1 MYASEPTH
9 PLHHALIGQKPDGIT
24 SEHQHMTP
32 HRSAFYV
39 VPTHRW
45 YIERTVW
52 LIAGFV
58 LLTSTVLAVTVNPYW
73 ILGVTATGLV
83 SINVAFTGFCPI
95 GNLLKLGGFQP
106 MLANKSPQ
114 RSTLYFLQ
122 TDKWY
127 LERRIYLT
135 VGINICIGSTLMLV
149 SSPYWAFFTGFVGA
163 AMVWFA
169 ATGYCVLANILLWLG
184 AEPRLNPTLMPS
196 ARCGD
201 CTQAEV
207 CLTPKIRPV

>member
-106 MLANKSPQ
+106 MLAKLLEHGRAELRVVQWRRAQSNQ
-114 RSTLYFLQ
+114 RIAMIAFISF
-122 TDKWY
+122 
-127 LERRIYLT
+127 
-135 VGINICIGSTLMLV
+135 LV
-149 SSPYWAFFTGFVGA
+149 SA
-163 AMVWFA
+163 
-169 ATGYCVLANILLWLG
+169 
-184 AEPRLNPTLMPS
+184 
-196 ARCGD
+196 
-201 CTQAEV
+201 
-207 CLTPKIRPV
+207 